1 MSIKPEDREGKKKG
15 DSAPGT
21 ALGPSMAIWAGQQH
35 PHFTGEET
43 KAGEEDLQDFSKVMQ
58 PVSGGAGI

>member
-1 MSIKPEDREGKKKG
+1 
-15 DSAPGT
+15 
-21 ALGPSMAIWAGQQH
+21 MAIWAGQQH